1 MKTFHT
7 IQELRAALK
16 IERLQDKSIVFVPT
30 MGNLHDGHMSLIR
43 RAATEGDVV
52 VSSIFVNPMQF
63 SANEDLERYPKTLAE
78 DQRLL
83 EENGCHYLFAPDALE
98 MYPDGKRSQTQIEV
112 MGLSDILCGASR
124 PGHFVG
130 VATVVTKLFNIV
142 QPDSAIFG
150 NKDYQQLKVIE
161 DMVRDLSSSIKIIG
175 IDTARNDDGLA
186 MSSRNGYL
194 TKEERDIAP
203 AMYQTLLWAKDMLTA
218 NSASHEDIREQAQQK
233 LEAAGFRR
241 DYFEIRAQD
250 SLQIPSEEEKRLVIL
265 AAAHLGNARLIDNL
279 RIELPDSLSTN

>member
-7 IQELRAALK
+7 IAELRAALK
-16 IERLQDKSIVFVPT
+16 IERLQDKSITFVPT

-43 RAATEGDVV
+43 RATKEGDVV

-63 SANEDLERYPKTLAE
+63 SANEDLERYPKTLEE
-78 DQRLL
+78 DKKVL
-83 EENGCHYLFAPDALE
+83 EANGCHYLFAPDALE

-130 VATVVTKLFNIV
+130 VSTVVTKLFNVV
-142 QPDSAIFG
+142 QPDCAIFG
-150 NKDYQQLKVIE
+150 NKDFQQLKIIE
-161 DMVRDLSSSIKIIG
+161 DMVRDLSSNVRIIG
-175 IDTARNDDGLA
+175 VDTARNTDGLA

-194 TKEERDIAP
+194 TEEERRIAP
-203 AMYQTLLWAKDMLTA
+203 AMYQTLLWAKEELLA
-218 NSASHEDIREQAQQK
+218 NRASHEDIREQAQQK

-241 DYFEIRAQD
+241 DYFEICAQD
-250 SLQIPSEEEKRLVIL
+250 NLQTPSEEEKRLVIL
-265 AAAHLGNARLIDNL
+265 AAAHLGSARLIDNL
-279 RIELPDSLSTN
+279 RVELDSLSTN

>member
-1 MKTFHT
+1 MMKTFHT
-7 IQELRAALK
+7 IAELRAALK
-16 IERLQDKSIVFVPT
+16 VERLQDRSIIFVPT
-30 MGNLHDGHMSLIR
+30 MGNLHHGHMSLIR
-43 RAATEGDVV
+43 RATEEGDVV

-63 SANEDLERYPKTLAE
+63 SANEDLERYPKTLEE
-78 DQRLL
+78 DKKVL
-83 EENGCHYLFAPDALE
+83 EANGCQYLFAPDALE

-130 VATVVTKLFNIV
+130 VSTVVTKLFNIV
-142 QPDSAIFG
+142 QPDCAIFG
-150 NKDYQQLKVIE
+150 NKDFQQLKVIE
-161 DMVRDLSSSIKIIG
+161 DMVRDLSSNVRIIG
-175 IDTARNDDGLA
+175 VDTARNADGLA

-194 TKEERDIAP
+194 TEEERRIAP
-203 AMYQTLLWAKDMLTA
+203 AMYQTLLWAKEALLA

-250 SLQIPSEEEKRLVIL
+250 NLQTPSEEEKRLVIL
-265 AAAHLGNARLIDNL
+265 AAAHLGSARLIDNL
-279 RIELPDSLSTN
+279 RVELA

>member
-7 IQELRAALK
+7 VAELRAALK
-16 IERLQDKSIVFVPT
+16 KERLQDKSIAFVPT

-43 RAATEGDVV
+43 RAVTEGDVV

-63 SANEDLERYPKTLAE
+63 SANEDLERYPKTLEE
-78 DQRLL
+78 DKKVL
-83 EENGCHYLFAPDALE
+83 EANGCQYLFAPDAKE

-112 MGLSDILCGASR
+112 VGLSDILCGASR

-130 VATVVTKLFNIV
+130 VSTVVTKLFNIV
-142 QPDSAIFG
+142 QPDCAIFG
-150 NKDYQQLKVIE
+150 NKDFQQLKVIE
-161 DMVRDLSSSIKIIG
+161 DMVRDLSSNVRIIG
-175 IDTARNDDGLA
+175 VDIARNDDGLA

-194 TKEERDIAP
+194 TEEERRIAP
-203 AMYQTLLWAKDMLTA
+203 AMYQTLLWAKDALLE
-218 NSASHEDIREQAQQK
+218 NRASHEDIREQAQQK

-250 SLQIPSEEEKRLVIL
+250 NLQTPSEEEKSLVIL
-265 AAAHLGNARLIDNL
+265 AAAYLGNARLIDNL
-279 RIELPDSLSTN
+279 RIELA

>member
-7 IQELRAALK
+7 VAELRAALK
-16 IERLQDKSIVFVPT
+16 KERLQDKSIAFVPT

-43 RAATEGDVV
+43 RAVKEGDVV

-63 SANEDLERYPKTLAE
+63 SANEDLERYPKTLEE
-78 DQRLL
+78 DKKVLAA
-83 EENGCHYLFAPDALE
+83 NGCQYLFAPDAKE

-112 MGLSDILCGASR
+112 VGLSDILCGASR

-130 VATVVTKLFNIV
+130 VSTVVTKLFNIV
-142 QPDSAIFG
+142 QPDCAIFG
-150 NKDYQQLKVIE
+150 NKDFQQLKVIE
-161 DMVRDLSSSIKIIG
+161 DMVRDLSSNVRIIG
-175 IDTARNDDGLA
+175 VDIARNEDGLA

-194 TKEERDIAP
+194 TEEERRIAP
-203 AMYQTLLWAKDMLTA
+203 AIYQTLLWAKEALLE
-218 NSASHEDIREQAQQK
+218 NSASHEDICEQAQQK

-250 SLQIPSEEEKRLVIL
+250 NLQTPSEEEKSLVIL
-265 AAAHLGNARLIDNL
+265 AAAYLGSARLIDNM
-279 RIELPDSLSTN
+279 RIELA

>member
-7 IQELRAALK
+7 VAELRTALK
-16 IERLQDKSIVFVPT
+16 IERLKDKSIAFVPT

-43 RAATEGDVV
+43 KAKEEGDII

-63 SANEDLERYPKTLAE
+63 SDQSDLERYPKTLE
-78 DQRLL
+78 DDKRVL
-83 EENGCHYLFAPDALE
+83 EANGCDFLFAPDALE

-112 MGLSDILCGASR
+112 VGISDILCGASR

-130 VATVVTKLFNIV
+130 VSTVVTKLFNIV
-142 QPDSAIFG
+142 QPDCAIFG
-150 NKDYQQLKVIE
+150 NKDFQQLKVIE
-161 DMVRDLSSSIKIIG
+161 DMVRDLSSNVRIIG
-175 IDTARNDDGLA
+175 VDTARNDDGLA

-194 TKEERDIAP
+194 TEEERRIAP
-203 AMYQTLLWAKDMLTA
+203 TIYQTLLWAKDALIE
-218 NSASHEDIREQAQQK
+218 NRASHEDICEQAQQK

-250 SLQIPSEEEKRLVIL
+250 NLQAPAEEEKRLVIL
-265 AAAHLGNARLIDNL
+265 TAAYLGNARLIDNL
-279 RIELPDSLSTN
+279 RIELT

>member
-1 MKTFHT
+1 MNTFHT
-7 IQELRAALK
+7 VAELRTALK
-16 IERLQDKSIVFVPT
+16 IERLKDRSIVFVPT

-43 RAATEGDVV
+43 RAAQEGDVI

-63 SANEDLERYPKTLAE
+63 SANEDLERYPKTLQE
-78 DQRLL
+78 DKRVL
-83 EENGCHYLFAPDALE
+83 EANGCHYLFAPDARE

-130 VATVVTKLFNIV
+130 VSTVVTKLFNIV
-142 QPDSAIFG
+142 QPDCAIFG
-150 NKDYQQLKVIE
+150 NKDFQQLKVIE
-161 DMVRDLSSSIKIIG
+161 DMVRDLSSNVRIIG

-194 TKEERDIAP
+194 TEEERRMAP
-203 AMYQTLLWAKDMLTA
+203 AMYQTLLWAKEALLT

-250 SLQIPSEEEKRLVIL
+250 NLQTPSEEEKSLVIL
-265 AAAHLGNARLIDNL
+265 AAAYLGSARLIDNL
-279 RIELPDSLSTN
+279 RVELA

>member
-7 IQELRAALK
+7 VAELRAALK
-16 IERLQDKSIVFVPT
+16 IERLKDKSIVFVPT

-43 RAATEGDVV
+43 RATEEGDVI

-78 DQRLL
+78 DQKLL
-83 EENGCHYLFAPDALE
+83 EANGCHYLFAPDALE

-112 MGLSDILCGASR
+112 IGLSDILCGASR

-130 VATVVTKLFNIV
+130 VSTVVTKLFNMV
-142 QPDSAIFG
+142 QPDCAIFG
-150 NKDYQQLKVIE
+150 NKDFQQLKVIE
-161 DMVRDLSSSIKIIG
+161 DMVRDLSSNVRIIG
-175 IDTARNDDGLA
+175 VDTARNEDGLA

-203 AMYQTLLWAKDMLTA
+203 TMYKTLLWAKDQLMTH
-218 NSASHEDIREQAQQK
+218 SASHEDIREQAQQK

-250 SLQIPSEEEKRLVIL
+250 NLQTPSEEEKSLVIL
-265 AAAHLGNARLIDNL
+265 AAAYLGSARLIDNL
-279 RIELPDSLSTN
+279 RLELA

>member
-7 IQELRAALK
+7 IAELRAALK
-16 IERLQDKSIVFVPT
+16 KERLQDKSIVFVPT

-43 RAATEGDVV
+43 RAAQEGDVI

-63 SANEDLERYPKTLAE
+63 SANEDLERYPKTLEE
-78 DQRLL
+78 DKKVLKA
-83 EENGCHYLFAPDALE
+83 NGCHYLFAPDALE

-130 VATVVTKLFNIV
+130 VATVVTKLFNIT
-142 QPDSAIFG
+142 QPDYAIFG
-150 NKDYQQLKVIE
+150 NKDFQQLKVIE
-161 DMVRDLSSSIKIIG
+161 DMVRDLSSNVKIIG
-175 IDTARNDDGLA
+175 VDTARNEDGLA

-194 TKEERDIAP
+194 TKEERGIAP
-203 AMYQTLLWAKDMLTA
+203 AMYQTLLWTKEALITGSA
-218 NSASHEDIREQAQQK
+218 NHEDIREQAQQK

-250 SLQIPSEEEKRLVIL
+250 NLQIPSEKEKSLVIL
-265 AAAHLGNARLIDNL
+265 AAAYLGNARLIDNL
-279 RIELPDSLSTN
+279 RFELA

>member
-1 MKTFHT
+1 MHTFHT
-7 IQELRAALK
+7 VAELRAALK
-16 IERLQDKSIVFVPT
+16 KERLQDKHIAFVPT

-43 RAATEGDVV
+43 RAKEEGDVV

-63 SANEDLERYPKTLAE
+63 SANEDLERYPKTLEE
-78 DQRLL
+78 DKKVL
-83 EENGCHYLFAPDALE
+83 EANGCDYLFAPDALE

-130 VATVVTKLFNIV
+130 VSTVVTKLFNIV
-142 QPDSAIFG
+142 QPDCAIFG
-150 NKDYQQLKVIE
+150 NKDFQQLKVIE
-161 DMVRDLSSSIKIIG
+161 DMVRDLSSNVKVIG
-175 IDTARNDDGLA
+175 VDTARNDDGLA

-194 TKEERDIAP
+194 TEEERRIAP
-203 AMYQTLLWAKDMLTA
+203 TMYQTLLWAKEALLA
-218 NSASHEDIREQAQQK
+218 NRASHEDIREQAQQK

-250 SLQIPSEEEKRLVIL
+250 NLQTPSEEEKRLVIL
-265 AAAHLGNARLIDNL
+265 AAAQLGSARLIDNL
-279 RIELPDSLSTN
+279 RVELA

>member
-7 IQELRAALK
+7 VAELRTALK
-16 IERLQDKSIVFVPT
+16 IERLKDKSIAFVPT

-43 RAATEGDVV
+43 KAKEEGDII

-63 SANEDLERYPKTLAE
+63 SDQSDLERYPKTLE
-78 DQRLL
+78 DDKRVL
-83 EENGCHYLFAPDALE
+83 EANGCDFLFAPDALE

-112 MGLSDILCGASR
+112 VGLSDILCGASR

-130 VATVVTKLFNIV
+130 VSTVVTKLFNIV
-142 QPDSAIFG
+142 QPDCAIFG
-150 NKDYQQLKVIE
+150 NKDFQQLKVIE
-161 DMVRDLSSSIKIIG
+161 DMVRDLSSNVRIIG
-175 IDTARNDDGLA
+175 VDTARNTDGLA

-194 TKEERDIAP
+194 TEEERRIAP
-203 AMYQTLLWAKDMLTA
+203 TIYQTLLWAKDALIE
-218 NSASHEDIREQAQQK
+218 NRASHEDICEQAQQK

-250 SLQIPSEEEKRLVIL
+250 NLQAPAEEEKRLVIL
-265 AAAHLGNARLIDNL
+265 TAAYLGNARLIDNL
-279 RIELPDSLSTN
+279 RIELT

>member
-7 IQELRAALK
+7 IAELRAALK
-16 IERLQDKSIVFVPT
+16 IERLQDKSITFVPT

-43 RAATEGDVV
+43 RATEEGDVI

-63 SANEDLERYPKTLAE
+63 SANEDLERYPKTLEE
-78 DQRLL
+78 DKRVL
-83 EENGCHYLFAPDALE
+83 EANGCNYLFAPAAVE

-142 QPDSAIFG
+142 QPDCAIFG
-150 NKDYQQLKVIE
+150 NKDFQQLKVIE
-161 DMVRDLSSSIKIIG
+161 DMVRDLSSNVRIIG

-194 TKEERDIAP
+194 TEEERRIAP
-203 AMYQTLLWAKDMLTA
+203 AMYQTLLWAKDALIT

-233 LEAAGFRR
+233 LEASGFRR

-250 SLQIPSEEEKRLVIL
+250 NLQTPSEEEKSLVIL
-265 AAAHLGNARLIDNL
+265 AAAYLGSARLIDNM
-279 RIELPDSLSTN
+279 RIELA

>member
-1 MKTFHT
+1 MQTFHT
-7 IQELRAALK
+7 VAELRAALK
-16 IERLQDKSIVFVPT
+16 KERLQDKSIVFVPT

-43 RAATEGDVV
+43 RATEEGDVI

-78 DQRLL
+78 DQKLL
-83 EENGCHYLFAPDALE
+83 EANGCHYLFAPDALE

-112 MGLSDILCGASR
+112 VGLSDILCGASR

-130 VATVVTKLFNIV
+130 VSTVVTKLFNIV
-142 QPDSAIFG
+142 QPDCAIFG
-150 NKDYQQLKVIE
+150 NKDFQQLKVIE
-161 DMVRDLSSSIKIIG
+161 DMVRDLSSNVRVIG
-175 IDTARNDDGLA
+175 VDTARNEDGLA

-194 TKEERDIAP
+194 TEEERRIAP
-203 AMYQTLLWAKDMLTA
+203 AMYQTLLWAKDQLMT

-250 SLQIPSEEEKRLVIL
+250 NLQTPSEEEKSLVIL
-265 AAAHLGNARLIDNL
+265 AAAYLGSARLIDNL
-279 RIELPDSLSTN
+279 RLELA

>member
-1 MKTFHT
+1 MHTFHT
-7 IQELRAALK
+7 VAELRAALK
-16 IERLQDKSIVFVPT
+16 KERLQDKHIAYVPT

-43 RAATEGDVV
+43 RAKEEGDVV

-63 SANEDLERYPKTLAE
+63 SANEDLERYPKTLEE
-78 DQRLL
+78 DKKVL
-83 EENGCHYLFAPDALE
+83 EANGCDYLFAPDALE

-130 VATVVTKLFNIV
+130 VSTVVTKLFNIV
-142 QPDSAIFG
+142 QPDCAIFG
-150 NKDYQQLKVIE
+150 NKDFQQLKVIE
-161 DMVRDLSSSIKIIG
+161 DMVRDLSSNVKVIG
-175 IDTARNDDGLA
+175 VDTARNDDGLA

-194 TKEERDIAP
+194 TEEERRIAP
-203 AMYQTLLWAKDMLTA
+203 TMYQTLLWAKEALLA
-218 NSASHEDIREQAQQK
+218 NRASHEDIREQAQQK

-250 SLQIPSEEEKRLVIL
+250 NLQTPSEEEKRLVIL
-265 AAAHLGNARLIDNL
+265 AAAQLGSARLIDNL
-279 RIELPDSLSTN
+279 RVELA

>member
-7 IQELRAALK
+7 IAELRAALK
-16 IERLQDKSIVFVPT
+16 IERLQDKSITFVPT

-43 RAATEGDVV
+43 RATEESDVI

-63 SANEDLERYPKTLAE
+63 SANEDLERYPKTLEE
-78 DQRLL
+78 DKRVL
-83 EENGCHYLFAPDALE
+83 EANGCNYLFAPAAVE

-142 QPDSAIFG
+142 QPDCAIFG
-150 NKDYQQLKVIE
+150 NKDFQQLKVIE
-161 DMVRDLSSSIKIIG
+161 DMVRDLSSNVRIIG

-194 TKEERDIAP
+194 TEEERRIAP
-203 AMYQTLLWAKDMLTA
+203 AMYQTLLWAKDALIT

-250 SLQIPSEEEKRLVIL
+250 NLQTPSEEEKSLVIL
-265 AAAHLGNARLIDNL
+265 AAAYLGSARLIDNM
-279 RIELPDSLSTN
+279 RIELA

>member
-7 IQELRAALK
+7 VAELRAALK
-16 IERLQDKSIVFVPT
+16 VERLKDKSIVFVPT

-43 RAATEGDVV
+43 RATEEGDVI

-78 DQRLL
+78 DQKLL
-83 EENGCHYLFAPDALE
+83 EANGCHYLFAPDALE

-112 MGLSDILCGASR
+112 IGLSDILCGASR

-130 VATVVTKLFNIV
+130 VSTVVTKLFNMV
-142 QPDSAIFG
+142 QPDCAIFG
-150 NKDYQQLKVIE
+150 NKDFQQLKVIE
-161 DMVRDLSSSIKIIG
+161 DMVRDLSSNVRVIG
-175 IDTARNDDGLA
+175 VDTARNNDGLA

-203 AMYQTLLWAKDMLTA
+203 AMYQTLLWAKDQLVT
-218 NSASHEDIREQAQQK
+218 NRASHEDIREQAQQK

-250 SLQIPSEEEKRLVIL
+250 NLQTPSEEEKSLVIL
-265 AAAHLGNARLIDNL
+265 AAAYLGSARLIDNL
-279 RIELPDSLSTN
+279 RLELA

>member
-1 MKTFHT
+1 MQTFHT
-7 IQELRAALK
+7 IAELRAALK
-16 IERLQDKSIVFVPT
+16 TLRLQDKSIAFVPT

-43 RAATEGDVV
+43 RASQEADIV

-63 SANEDLERYPKTLAE
+63 SANEDLERYPKTLEE
-78 DQRLL
+78 DKKVLKA
-83 EENGCHYLFAPDALE
+83 NGCDYVFAPDALE

-112 MGLSDILCGASR
+112 VGLSDILCGASR

-142 QPDSAIFG
+142 QPDCAIFG
-150 NKDYQQLKVIE
+150 NKDFQQLKVIE
-161 DMVRDLSSSIKIIG
+161 DMTRDLSSNVRIIG
-175 IDTARNDDGLA
+175 IDTARNEDGLA

-194 TKEERDIAP
+194 TEQERDIAP
-203 AMYQTLLWAKDMLTA
+203 TMYKTLLWAKEQLLA

-250 SLQIPSEEEKRLVIL
+250 NLQMPTEEEKCLVIL
-265 AAAHLGNARLIDNL
+265 AAAHLGSARLIDNL
-279 RIELPDSLSTN
+279 RVDLG

>member
-7 IQELRAALK
+7 VAELRTALK

-43 RAATEGDVV
+43 RATEEGDVI

-63 SANEDLERYPKTLAE
+63 SANEDLERYPKTLEE
-78 DQRLL
+78 DKRLL
-83 EENGCHYLFAPDALE
+83 EANGCHYLFAPDALE

-112 MGLSDILCGASR
+112 VGLSDILCGASR

-130 VATVVTKLFNIV
+130 VSTVVTKLFNMV
-142 QPDSAIFG
+142 QPDTAIFG
-150 NKDYQQLKVIE
+150 NKDFQQLKVIE
-161 DMVRDLSSSIKIIG
+161 DMVRDLSSNVRVIG
-175 IDTARNDDGLA
+175 VDTARNEDGLA

-194 TKEERDIAP
+194 TEEERRIAP
-203 AMYQTLLWAKDMLTA
+203 AMYQTLLWAKEALIT

-250 SLQIPSEEEKRLVIL
+250 NLQTPSEEEKRLVIL
-265 AAAHLGNARLIDNL
+265 AAAYLGSARLIDNL
-279 RIELPDSLSTN
+279 RLELE